1 MRRYLR
7 RDLGLPADRFK
18 VVGYWIPNSDT
29 WTERYEALPDSVRS
43 ELEALW
49 DNPVSDSEDLTIR
62 YEARLSDLGL

>member
-29 WTERYEALPDSVRS
+29 WSERYEALPDSVRA

-49 DNPVSDSEDLTIR
+49 DGPGGDTVDVTIR
-62 YEARLSDLGL
+62 YEARLSEFGL